1 MGADEAHEIK
11 GFSKKSA
18 QRSYWVACRLASDE
32 WLAPPSEPAKIVLMG
47 KSMTA
52 CGLMN
57 IGHFAVLSAIA
68 LTFST
73 ATLAVRAEN
82 ACSRVDR
89 TLPKERA
96 KGLGPVI
103 AKQLDVKR
111 AKISQSFR
119 FGDWSVLYVSTDET
133 DDAFVFYSGDPMRSR
148 YVTLWGGVALESE
161 ETEIRAWTL
170 KNAPGIPRILA
181 NCFAWHVTKER

>member
-1 MGADEAHEIK
+1 MEIAS
-11 GFSKKSA
+11 GLP
-18 QRSYWVACRLASDE
+18 VAR
-32 WLAPPSEPAKIVLMG
+32 PEPAKILLLR

-52 CGLMN
+52 CCLTKMKS
-57 IGHFAVLSAIA
+57 FVVLSAIA

-73 ATLAVRAEN
+73 ANLPIRAEN
-82 ACSRVDR
+82 PCSGVDR

-103 AKQLDVKR
+103 ARQLDAKR
-111 AKISQSFR
+111 AEISQSFR
-119 FGDWSVLYVSTDET
+119 LDGWSILYVSTGEA
-133 DDAFVFYSGDPMRSR
+133 DDAFVFYSGDPMRSK

-161 ETEIRAWTL
+161 EKEIRAWTL